1 MKVGILSRGPKLYS
15 TQRLVDAARRR
26 GHDVHVLDTLAFSIV
41 VEEDAPGLLYQGAP
55 VVAWDAVIPRIG
67 ASLTLFGTAVVRQFE
82 QMGVFTLASSHA
94 ISVARDKLRSIQ
106 VLSRHTVGFPPTVF
120 LHDPSRVE
128 QAIEEIGGPPAVIKV
143 LEGTQGVG
151 VILCESVK
159 NAQQVLETLQL
170 ARQHVLIQKF
180 VAESRGRDL
189 RAFVVGDR
197 VVAAM
202 RRVAQGD
209 EFRANVH
216 RGGRVEKVE
225 LTAEYAA
232 VAIRAAQIM
241 GLRVAGVDMLE
252 SEDGPKVIEVNS
264 SPGLEGIE
272 EATGVDVAD
281 AVIVHLEEQ
290 VLFPDVDLRQ
300 RLTLKSGYGVAE
312 IAVDR
317 ESTLAHARVGWSGLR
332 ERDVAVLSIQRGSV
346 TIPNPGDDREI
357 LPGDTLLCFGK
368 LLTMRAMIPT
378 QRASPVPVR
387 RARTVDGEDAAVA
400 KRGER
405 RGG

>member
-1 MKVGILSRGPKLYS
+1 MKIGILSRGPKLYS
-15 TQRLVDAARRR
+15 TQRLVEAAARR
-26 GHDVHVLDTLAFSIV
+26 GHDVRVMDTLAFSIV
-41 VEEDAPGLLYQGAP
+41 VEADAPGLLYEGEP
-55 VVAWDAVIPRIG
+55 LGGWDAIVPRIG
-67 ASLTLFGTAVVRQFE
+67 ASVTLFGCAVVRQFE
-82 QMGVFTLASSHA
+82 QMGVFTLASAHA
-94 ISVARDKLRSIQ
+94 IGVARDKLRSIQ
-106 VLSRHTVGFPPTVF
+106 ILSRHTVGFPPTVF
-120 LHDPSRVE
+120 LNDPARVAE
-128 QAIEEIGGPPAVIKV
+128 AVAEIGGPPAVIKV

-159 NAQQVLETLQL
+159 NAEAILETMQL

-189 RAFVVGDR
+189 RAFVVGGR

-202 RRVAQGD
+202 RRVAQSD

-225 LTAEYAA
+225 LSPEYAT

-241 GLRVAGVDMLE
+241 GLQVAGVDMLE
-252 SEDGPKVIEVNS
+252 ASDGPKVIEVNS

-281 AVIVHLEEQ
+281 AVIAHLEEQ
-290 VLFPDVDLRQ
+290 VLFPEVDVRQ
-300 RLTLKSGYGVAE
+300 RLALASGYGVAE
-312 IAVDR
+312 IAIDR
-317 ESTLAHARVGWSGLR
+317 ESSLAHARGGWSGLR
-332 ERDVAVLSIQRGSV
+332 EREVAVLSIQRGSI

-368 LLTMRAMIPT
+368 LLTMRAMIPP
-378 QRASPVPVR
+378 QRARPAPR
-387 RARTVDGEDAAVA
+387 RARSVQQEDAIDAI
-400 KRGER
+400 KER

>member
-1 MKVGILSRGPKLYS
+1 MKIGILSRGPKLYS
-15 TQRLVDAARRR
+15 TQRLVEAAVRR
-26 GHDVHVLDTLAFSIV
+26 GHDARVLDTLAFSIV
-41 VEEDAPGLLYQGAP
+41 VEADAPGLLYEGEP
-55 VVAWDAVIPRIG
+55 VAGWDAIVPRIG
-67 ASLTLFGTAVVRQFE
+67 ASVTLFGCAVVRQFE
-82 QMGVFTLASSHA
+82 QMGVFTLASAHA
-94 ISVARDKLRSIQ
+94 IGVARDKLRSIQ

-120 LHDPSRVE
+120 LNDPARVE
-128 QAIEEIGGPPAVIKV
+128 EAVAEIGGPPAVIKV

-151 VILCESVK
+151 VILCETVK
-159 NAQQVLETLQL
+159 NAEAILETMQL
-170 ARQHVLIQKF
+170 ARQHVIIQKF

-189 RAFVVGDR
+189 RAFVVGGR

-216 RGGRVEKVE
+216 RGGRVEKVD
-225 LTAEYAA
+225 LSAEYAA

-241 GLRVAGVDMLE
+241 GLQVAGVDMLE
-252 SEDGPKVIEVNS
+252 ASDGPKVIEVNS

-281 AVIVHLEEQ
+281 AVIAHLEEQ
-290 VLFPDVDLRQ
+290 VLFPEVDVRQ

-312 IAVDR
+312 IAIDR
-317 ESTLAHARVGWSGLR
+317 ESPLAHARVGWSGLR
-332 ERDVAVLSIQRGSV
+332 EREVAVLSIQRGSI

-368 LLTMRAMIPT
+368 LLTMRAMIPV
-378 QRASPVPVR
+378 QRARPAPR
-387 RARTVDGEDAAVA
+387 RARSRSQEDAIDEI
-400 KRGER
+400 KER

>member
-1 MKVGILSRGPKLYS
+1 MKIGILSRGPRLYS
-15 TQRLVDAARRR
+15 TQRLVEAARKR
-26 GHDVHVLDTLAFSIV
+26 GHLCEVLDTLAFSIV
-41 VEEDAPGLLYQGAP
+41 VEEDAPGLLYHGAP
-55 VVAWDAVIPRIG
+55 VAEWDAVIPRIG

-94 ISVARDKLRSIQ
+94 IGVARDKLRSIQ

-120 LHDPSRVE
+120 LHDPSRVGE
-128 QAIEEIGGPPAVIKV
+128 AIAEIGGPPAVIKV

-159 NAQQVLETLQL
+159 NAQAILETLQL

-202 RRVAQGD
+202 RRCAQGD

-216 RGGRVEKVE
+216 RGGTVEKVE
-225 LTAEYAA
+225 LTADYAA

-252 SEDGPKVIEVNS
+252 ASDGPKVIEVNS

-281 AVIVHLEEQ
+281 AVIAHLEEQ
-290 VLFPDVDLRQ
+290 VLFPEVDVRQ

-317 ESTLAHARVGWSGLR
+317 DSSLAHARIGWSGLR
-332 ERDVAVLSIQRGSV
+332 EREVAVLSIQRGSI

-368 LLTMRAMIPT
+368 LLTMRAMIPAH
-378 QRASPVPVR
+378 RASPVPVR
-387 RARTVDGEDAAVA
+387 RARTVTEDV
-400 KRGER
+400 KRSGS
-405 RGG
+405 